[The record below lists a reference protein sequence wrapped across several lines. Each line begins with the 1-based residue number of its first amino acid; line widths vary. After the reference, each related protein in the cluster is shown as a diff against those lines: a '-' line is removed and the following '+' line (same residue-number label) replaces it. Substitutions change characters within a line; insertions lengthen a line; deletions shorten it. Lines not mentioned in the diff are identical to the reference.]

1 MKIVN
6 VFLMSKST
14 GNPLL
19 EMNGPNGKGAEI
31 TSAKTSA
38 PDFANN
44 ASQGKCSPIYGASGH
59 LVYVRRKPEVE
70 SSKSSGCGSRSV
82 GTDCD
87 PVTESSNHDEAFKC
101 REDLKEPE
109 NKSTDMLSTSR
120 NSSVGILDEKPSLTF
135 SSPPGTKNIF
145 SPSECTPHI
154 TGAGPLPADK
164 KTVNFKQLHERYCDL
179 QDVLRALDQSNQ
191 DEYIQLLRSLSSVEL
206 NRHAVDL
213 EKRAI
218 QLTFE
223 EAKELQRAFAFNV
236 LESYPEN
243 E

>member
-87 PVTESSNHDEAFKC
+87 PVTKSSNHDEAFKC

-109 NKSTDMLSTSR
+109 NKR
-120 NSSVGILDEKPSLTF
+120 
-135 SSPPGTKNIF
+135 TKNIL

-154 TGAGPLPADK
+154 TGAGSLPADK